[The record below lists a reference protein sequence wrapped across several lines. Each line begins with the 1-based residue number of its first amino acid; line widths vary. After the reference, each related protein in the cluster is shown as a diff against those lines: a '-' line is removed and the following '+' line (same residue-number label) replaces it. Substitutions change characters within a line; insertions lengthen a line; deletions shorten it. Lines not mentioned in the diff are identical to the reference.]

1 MGNIFY
7 TFICVERAGKIKP
20 KNLYLVLQK
29 NKANNREFITMG
41 RPRQGAILAE
51 KAINGLAGV
60 EEGKNCSD
68 TKVVESGEGL
78 AV

>member
-1 MGNIFY
+1 MGNICC
-7 TFICVERAGKIKP
+7 TFFCVDRAGKRKP
-20 KNLYLVLQK
+20 KKFYLVLQE
-29 NKANNREFITMG
+29 NKENTEFITMG

-51 KAINGLAGV
+51 KAINGLADV
-60 EEGKNCSD
+60 EDGKNCFD

>member
-20 KNLYLVLQK
+20 RKFYLVLEK
-29 NKANNREFITMG
+29 NKANSKEFIPMG

-60 EEGKNCSD
+60 EEGENCFD
-68 TKVVESGEGL
+68 TKVVDSGEGL